1 MEKLENRKNDHIKL
15 AFQSQTIAS
24 HRDQRFQYEPML
36 SGHPTEGP
44 GPLKILGKELKVPL
58 WISSMTGGT
67 RMSGTINRNLARA
80 CAEFGMGMGLGSCRI
95 ILEDPGFLDDFNMRP
110 IMGPELPL
118 WANLGIAQVEELLR
132 KKESDKAA
140 ALVETLNADGLII
153 HVNPLQEWFQPEGD
167 VLAKAPIDTISAFLG
182 LFNYPVIV
190 KETGQGMG
198 PESLR
203 RLMQLPLQAIE
214 FGAFGGTNF
223 ARLELLRA
231 DQSVQELQEP
241 LVNVGQDALSMLEVV
256 NTLAGSRDILCR
268 EIIISGGI
276 RNFLDGYYLI
286 QRSVLPAIYGMA
298 SAYLAHAMEGYDALR
313 NFVEAQIRGLRFAQ
327 AYLRPVYEQ

>member
-15 AFQSQTIAS
+15 AFQSQAIAS
-24 HRDQRFQYEPML
+24 KRDQRFQYEPLL
-36 SGHPTEGP
+36 SAHPAEGS
-44 GPLKILGKELKVPL
+44 GPLKILGKELRAPL

-67 RMSGTINRNLARA
+67 RMSGTINRHLARA

-95 ILEDPGFLDDFNMRP
+95 IMEDPGFLDDFNMRP
-110 IMGPELPL
+110 IMGPALPL
-118 WANLGIAQVEELLR
+118 WANLGIAQVEELIR

-153 HVNPLQEWFQPEGD
+153 HVNPLQEWLQPEGD
-167 VLAKAPIDTISAFLG
+167 VLAKAPIDTISAFLE

-223 ARLELLRA
+223 ARLELLRDEPSA
-231 DQSVQELQEP
+231 QELLEP
-241 LVNVGQDALSMLEVV
+241 LVNVGQDALSMLEIV
-256 NTLAGSRDILCR
+256 NSLAKGQDILCR

-276 RNFLDGYYLI
+276 RSFLDGYYLI

-298 SAYLAHAMEGYDALR
+298 SAYLSHAMEGYDALR